1 MVPPLDGVNRITLAR
16 FTGTDI
22 YENLSREELLF
33 EGCGADEL
41 RFLLYVDSPC
51 VVIGKHQNP
60 WREAAAWRVKRGLL
74 TLARRISG
82 GGTVYHD
89 LGNLN
94 FSFILPKRLFDRRF
108 NLEVVVSAL
117 ERLGIHATV
126 SPRYDIM
133 VAERK
138 VSGNAFCFRR
148 ELALH
153 HGTLLVRSRL
163 GDLHDALSGM
173 EGITTRA
180 VESHPQPVLNLE
192 EAVPGLS
199 IDDMARALF
208 NEVQRVWGDRIRQ
221 PGSPAP
227 RAQLLDDN
235 IVGDEELAP
244 HVERNRSFDWL
255 FGRTPTFTVK
265 IGASP
270 DDAETAGAG
279 SFEAT
284 VEEGR
289 ISKVSGAQAEKLTQR
304 LAGLPFD
311 SRELT
316 RALGGEPGHDS
327 LVRWLSSHPF

>member
-1 MVPPLDGVNRITLAR
+1 MIPPPDGVKRITLVR
-16 FTGTDI
+16 FASTDV

-33 EGCGADEL
+33 EGCGEDEL

-60 WREAAAWRVKRGLL
+60 WREAAAWRVKRGSL

-94 FSFILPKRLFDRRF
+94 FSFMLPKRLFDRRF
-108 NLEVVVSAL
+108 NLDIVVTAL
-117 ERLGIHATV
+117 ERLGITAAV

-133 VAERK
+133 VTERK

-148 ELALH
+148 GLALH

-173 EGITTRA
+173 GGITSHA

-192 EAVPGLS
+192 EAAAGLT
-199 IDDMARALF
+199 IDDVAVALF
-208 NEVQRVWGDRIRQ
+208 GEVERVWSERAGAA
-221 PGSPAP
+221 GFPAP
-227 RAQLLDDN
+227 RVKRLDES

-244 HVERNRSFDWL
+244 LIERNRSFDWL
-255 FGRTPTFTVK
+255 FGRTPAFTVR
-265 IGASP
+265 IGAP
-270 DDAETAGAG
+270 AGEGEADG
-279 SFEAT
+279 ISSFEAT

-289 ISKVSGAQAEKLTQR
+289 ISKIAGAAAEKLLRR
-304 LAGLPFD
+304 LSGLPFD
-311 SRELT
+311 SPALM
-316 RALGGEPGHDS
+316 RALGDEPQFDS
-327 LVRWLSSHPF
+327 LAQWLSSHPF